1 MKSKVT
7 PTHTKDWYIKWVATV
22 FIISGMVATS
32 QNLYPY
38 NLFITIIGEVGWF
51 IVALIWNDRALIVVT
66 VIATFVY
73 TSGIISWL
81 IKGYV

>member
-1 MKSKVT
+1 
-7 PTHTKDWYIKWVATV
+7 
-22 FIISGMVATS
+22 MVATS